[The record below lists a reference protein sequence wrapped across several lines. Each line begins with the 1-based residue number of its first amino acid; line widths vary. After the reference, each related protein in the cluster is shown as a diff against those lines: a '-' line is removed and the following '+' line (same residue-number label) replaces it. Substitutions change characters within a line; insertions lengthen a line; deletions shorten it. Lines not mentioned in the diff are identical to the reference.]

1 MVLVKVSN
9 IKLPINKDENDAL
22 EKALKK
28 SGISQNDIDSWKVL
42 KYSVDARKKDKIEKI
57 FSIGIYVKKYTKN
70 RKDVSVVKE
79 KKYTYSVS
87 GTKTLNNRPIV
98 VGFGPAGMFAS
109 LLLAQNGYNPII
121 IERGSDVDTRAKA
134 VEDFWKTGILNIN
147 TNVQFGEGGAGTF
160 SDGKLN
166 TGIKDK
172 ENRIRFVLETFV
184 KFGADKKIL
193 YESKPHIGTDILK
206 KVVYNMR
213 QYIIKK
219 GGTFFFDTLVD
230 KIYYSNGR
238 ISKITTS
245 NGKVFETELCILA
258 IGHSARDTFE
268 MLYDEGVKIE
278 PKPFAIGVRVE
289 HKQSDI
295 NKSMYGFKDNRL
307 GAASYKL
314 TYKSSNNR
322 GVYSFCMCPGGYV
335 VDASS
340 EDSMKVVN
348 GMSYSKRNG
357 ENANSAIVVTINP
370 EDYNGTKQ
378 NPLEGIKFQRAL
390 EHKAYITGNK
400 MIPVQRFEDYKKGVK
415 TSKLG
420 DVTPN
425 IKGKYAFADL
435 NDIFPDYINQAL
447 KEAID
452 YFGERI
458 KGYDNDNT
466 ILSAI
471 ESRTSSP
478 VRIIRNENFQSNIEG
493 LIPAGEGAGYAGGI
507 TSAAIDG
514 MKIFEYIAKTYSCFK

>member
-1 MVLVKVSN
+1 
-9 IKLPINKDENDAL
+9 
-22 EKALKK
+22 
-28 SGISQNDIDSWKVL
+28 
-42 KYSVDARKKDKIEKI
+42 
-57 FSIGIYVKKYTKN
+57 
-70 RKDVSVVKE
+70 
-79 KKYTYSVS
+79 
-87 GTKTLNNRPIV
+87 
-98 VGFGPAGMFAS
+98 
-109 LLLAQNGYNPII
+109 
-121 IERGSDVDTRAKA
+121 
-134 VEDFWKTGILNIN
+134 
-147 TNVQFGEGGAGTF
+147 
-160 SDGKLN
+160 
-166 TGIKDK
+166 
-172 ENRIRFVLETFV
+172 
-184 KFGADKKIL
+184 
-193 YESKPHIGTDILK
+193 
-206 KVVYNMR
+206 
-213 QYIIKK
+213 
-219 GGTFFFDTLVD
+219 
-230 KIYYSNGR
+230 
-238 ISKITTS
+238 
-245 NGKVFETELCILA
+245 
-258 IGHSARDTFE
+258 
-268 MLYDEGVKIE
+268 
-278 PKPFAIGVRVE
+278 
-289 HKQSDI
+289 
-295 NKSMYGFKDNRL
+295 
-307 GAASYKL
+307 
-314 TYKSSNNR
+314 
-322 GVYSFCMCPGGYV
+322 MCPGGYV